1 MLHKTELHGLR
12 QAVEISG
19 AIVAGAADRGSA
31 GNALVE
37 AVDRRAIQQLEAA
50 ADRPRRDLV
59 EAAGRP
65 AIDRIDAAAE
75 PPGFALVE
83 AAGGRR
89 TPPGLR
95 GGSRDGRPPIRRF
108 GAPPDRPASGLA
120 RRPFGGKKFAAKIS
134 AVHLGVG
141 VNRIAREKIGRVGV

>member
-31 GNALVE
+31 GNALV
-37 AVDRRAIQQLEAA
+37 
-50 ADRPRRDLV
+50 
-59 EAAGRP
+59 
-65 AIDRIDAAAE
+65 DAAAE